1 MKPED
6 HQAQKRAQLLRNI
19 AQERIIELREKLR
32 KAHERDDKKQVRF
45 LAEAIKVNERM
56 LQ

>member
-6 HQAQKRAQLLRNI
+6 HQAQKRAQLLKNI
-19 AQERIIELREKLR
+19 AQERIIELREKLK

-45 LAEAIKVNERM
+45 LTEAIKVNERM

>member
-6 HQAQKRAQLLRNI
+6 YQAQKRAQLLKNI
-19 AQERIIELREKLR
+19 AQERIIELREKLK
-32 KAHERDDKKQVRF
+32 KAHERDDKRQVRF
-45 LAEAIKVNERM
+45 LTEAIKTNERM